1 LNFNST
7 EFLFFLPIV
16 LVLYTGV
23 FRHERLR
30 NVVLLVSSF
39 VFYAT
44 WNWKYAG
51 LLAFSTV
58 LDYAIGLLLSKEE
71 RPRVRKALIATTLT
85 VNLGLLA
92 VFKYYNFFLETA
104 QDTARLL
111 GGSLHLSGLHAYVLL
126 PVGISFYTF
135 QTMSYTIDV
144 YKRQIPAERSL
155 LKFAVFVSFFPQLV
169 AGPIIRASDF
179 LPQLQRPPEVTSEK
193 FHRGLVLVFQGLVKK
208 IVLGDLLASLAVD
221 DVFASPGRF
230 SSWDLLLALYGYAFQ
245 IYNDF
250 SGYSTIAIG
259 LGTMMG
265 FWIPENFNRPYLAQS
280 PREFWSR
287 WHISLSTFLRDYLYI
302 PLGGNRGAPG
312 RVRRNLFLTMLLG
325 GLWHGAALH
334 FVFWGAYHG
343 VLLMFG
349 RSAPRAAQATSGLLV
364 WGRRAVCFHLVCVGW
379 LLFRS
384 PDAANL
390 LAYARGLLSFSAG
403 SRLHPL
409 YYAVLLLSFAAHVVP
424 RDAIERVG
432 HRFARLPVVVQGA
445 VYAGAILL
453 LCGFTLGSKSFIYF
467 QF

>member
-1 LNFNST
+1 VNFNST

-16 LVLYTGV
+16 LVLYTAV
-23 FRHERLR
+23 FRREQWR
-30 NVVLLVSSF
+30 NWVLLVSSF

-104 QDTARLL
+104 QDAARLS
-111 GGSLHLSGLHAYVLL
+111 GGSLHLSGLYANVLL

-179 LPQLQRPPEVTSEK
+179 LPQLQRPPEVTAEK
-193 FHRGLVLVFQGLVKK
+193 FHRGLVLVFLGLAKK

-221 DVFASPGRF
+221 DVFGNPGRF

-302 PLGGNRGAPG
+302 PLGGNRGTPG

-343 VLLMFG
+343 VLLMFN
-349 RSAPRAAQATSGLLV
+349 RSAPRAAGAASGLVV
-364 WGRRAVCFHLVCVGW
+364 WGRRAVCFHLVLVGW

-390 LAYARGLLSFSAG
+390 LAYTRGLLSFSVG

-409 YYAVLLLSFAAHVVP
+409 YYAVLLLAFVAHVVP
-424 RDAIERVG
+424 RDAIERLG
-432 HRFARLPVVVQGA
+432 HRFARLPVVLQGA